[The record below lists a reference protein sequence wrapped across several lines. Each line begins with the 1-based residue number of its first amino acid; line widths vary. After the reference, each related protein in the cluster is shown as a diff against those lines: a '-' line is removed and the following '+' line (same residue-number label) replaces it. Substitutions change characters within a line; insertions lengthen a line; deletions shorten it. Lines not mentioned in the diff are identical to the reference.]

1 MKAKFLLFGM
11 VMAVGQWAFAQ
22 APELRHRQTSIH
34 PLT

>member
-11 VMAVGQWAFAQ
+11 VMAVDMGIRTS
-22 APELRHRQTSIH
+22 PRSVRHRQTSIH